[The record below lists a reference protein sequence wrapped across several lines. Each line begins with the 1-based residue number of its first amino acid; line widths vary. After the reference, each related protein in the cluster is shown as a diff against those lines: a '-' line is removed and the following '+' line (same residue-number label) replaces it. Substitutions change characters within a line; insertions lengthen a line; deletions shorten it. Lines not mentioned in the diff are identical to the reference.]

1 MSQATRKSRYDDVY
15 HEIAQYQQI
24 IDSLRAEVSE
34 YKSNLGNILSD
45 NIQYEQV
52 IESLVD
58 EVTEYKSKLGL
69 ISSEIAQYKNK
80 LDSVISE
87 RAQKKNTEL
96 PRQEVYEDK
105 NTHAQTSSG
114 AAQDELILHSLGT
127 DIAKL
132 KKDLESITVEV

>member
-58 EVTEYKSKLGL
+58 EVT
-69 ISSEIAQYKNK
+69 QYKNK
-80 LDSVISE
+80 RDSVISE

>member
-24 IDSLRAEVSE
+24 IDSLRTEVSE
-34 YKSNLGNILSD
+34 YKNKLDNTLSQSTQYQQNID
-45 NIQYEQV
+45 
-52 IESLVD
+52 SL
-58 EVTEYKSKLGL
+58 KA
-69 ISSEIAQYKNK
+69 EIAQYKNK